1 MTKRHFQ
8 RPPLPWHG
16 PLDALTACGLRV
28 RPGMN
33 VEPLPALGRM
43 MRSSAYRDLIADGAC
58 CQTCAGRA
66 GYIPTWD
73 QDPVALLTVWLQS
86 GAGSGRTRERVV
98 RELRAV
104 ANVVVHH
111 PDLYA
116 DEIALAQL
124 AKLGGA

>member
-1 MTKRHFQ
+1 MTKTHYQ

-16 PLDALTACGLRV
+16 PLDALTACGLPV
-28 RPGMN
+28 RPGMTAA
-33 VEPLPALGRM
+33 PLPQLGRM
-43 MRSSAYRDLIADGAC
+43 MRSDRYHEGL

-66 GYIPTWD
+66 GYVPTWE
-73 QDPVALLTVWLQS
+73 QDPVALLTVWLS
-86 GAGSGRTRERVV
+86 SGSGGGKVRKRVV

-104 ANVVVHH
+104 ANVIVHH

-124 AKLGGA
+124 ANLGGA